1 MNKNKNEQTLHKRKH
16 VVLAFKNSVCEPEH
30 EPNIAKHQT
39 AKKKKRTR
47 TRTRTRTRRFVSV
60 HFGVLVVELKKCECG
75 GIVINYIFPDTF
87 PYKYPYFSP
96 LSNRRLNFFTG
107 SLLVQGVIFA
117 NILFQI
123 LL

>member
-1 MNKNKNEQTLHKRKH
+1 MNKKKKNEETLHKRKH
-16 VVLAFKNSVCEPEH
+16 VVLAFKNSVYEPEH

-39 AKKKKRTR
+39 AKKKKKKNK
-47 TRTRTRTRRFVSV
+47 TRTRRFVSV

-107 SLLVQGVIFA
+107 SLLVQGVISA
-117 NILFQI
+117 NILF
-123 LL
+123 